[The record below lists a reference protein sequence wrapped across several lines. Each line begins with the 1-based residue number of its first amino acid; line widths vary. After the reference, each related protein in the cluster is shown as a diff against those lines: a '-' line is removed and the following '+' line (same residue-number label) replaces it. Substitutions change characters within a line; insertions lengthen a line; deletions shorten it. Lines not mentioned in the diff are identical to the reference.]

1 MKKVIFKWLSRIATT
16 CATSIVALSAMAE
29 SVEVTTP
36 GTLSTVLSASAT
48 DVVISGSINGTDV
61 KYLRQL
67 VNEGNLTSV
76 DLSKTEF
83 ASGGEAYYEEFTTN
97 NGEMPEAMFKE
108 CSNLQS
114 IVLPTS
120 VEKIS
125 KNACSKTGLTNVVIP
140 DNITSLGMDAFAYCP
155 NLATATIGKRVERM
169 EQGVFYQS
177 GLTDVYVKPL
187 ASPSIGAYEFS
198 NSPSFHV
205 YDFSLADYQGSEW
218 ANFGTVTGDLAEKY
232 PVAYKSEFFMDFFED
247 YACTSLKA
255 KYASMSDGA
264 LKSSMELVGLPD
276 VLINAALKI
285 KNGQWNPYEKDF
297 RICNYKAFSNASDWH
312 NKLLIHSGSY
322 MGNPTGI
329 YSATDDTIYVFVDQ
343 EVPADAS
350 LYFVGKS
357 DNNLITSAYAGTR
370 LEKGWNKIRGYK
382 DNIYY
387 VVYTADNISMTKK
400 ITEWPNIKIHIEGGV
415 VNGYYDVARHSDA
428 DYQAILANA
437 TYDKFTVKGQY
448 TAMHFNT
455 ETYRK
460 TWPTTIDKS
469 VARFDSL
476 LLWQYELIGITEFV
490 ANGACANDPHNL
502 TGGDAFFPNYYNNI
516 HWAMEGIESDAGYAN
531 ASPYRTS
538 YNSQGCVDESFN
550 VDNEKMGEWCVA
562 HEVGHT
568 NQRAINL
575 EGCTEVSNNL
585 FSNMILF
592 LDGRT
597 MSSGFPVSVT
607 MDDYAKHTP
616 FVARDISSRLRM
628 YYQLYLYYHQAQHN
642 TSFYPELFKA
652 LREDPIQVGG
662 NTKNSSL
669 KFVRKVCEIAQE
681 DLTDFFKAWGFFEP
695 VDTTINDYGKVYVLN
710 EQTEIDATLA
720 EIAQY
725 PKKNRQILFI
735 EDRIEYLKTTDF
747 LTTAGQNRLDS
758 GDKVGSCGDLGQ
770 FTDYLPGAGATPSY
784 HYAQAG
790 PMVGMVGTGGV
801 GFIVLD
807 ENGELLY
814 ASNNKSFELT
824 AEIMDKNYVIKAVDA
839 EGNFY
844 DVPKVEGGA
853 VDVTLTEAGALC
865 EHLNEYTIKVV
876 ISGPLNG
883 TDVNCLRQ
891 KINENVLAYVD
902 LANATFVSGGETYG
916 EGYQTSDG
924 VMSQYMFS
932 DCSKLKHLVL
942 SENVDEIERNVCSHS
957 GVSNSLVIP
966 QNTTFVGEEAFS
978 NSYGLTDV
986 TIGDNVTSV
995 GKDAFAYCNSLTT
1008 VTVGEKVES
1017 LRQGVFWSS
1026 PVKNAYVKPLT
1037 PPTLG
1042 AYMFST
1048 DSASLFIHVYKEAYE
1063 DYVASEWSKYGVI
1076 VADLD
1081 ELEKQ
1086 DTIID
1091 IDEVACDDLLR
1102 NVEVMSW
1109 GGTLVDVPIH
1119 DKNGEEISIRFYDSA
1134 NNLQA
1139 AYPDYAET
1147 QLMNGPIGDED
1158 AYIHHLCLYQTANL
1172 SAGQEYRITAKV
1184 GDKNCDAKFSLE
1196 KGVYT
1201 ASQSRSSDSEGI
1213 RFVSATQNEI
1223 YVEFVSDSDS
1233 DAEISYFSTSG
1244 RQSGSKSV
1252 KVQKGV
1258 NALTID
1264 AQNILPNNS
1273 YVLNLTKE
1281 GEKFGR
1287 TFIAK

>member
-1 MKKVIFKWLSRIATT
+1 MKKVIFKWLSRIVAT
-16 CATSIVALSAMAE
+16 CATSVVAMSAMAE

-36 GTLSTVLSASAT
+36 GTLSTVLSSSAT
-48 DVVISGSINGTDV
+48 DVAISGSINGSDV

-67 VNEGNLTSV
+67 INEGNLTSV
-76 DLSKTEF
+76 DLSKTAF
-83 ASGGEAYYEEFTTN
+83 ASGGDAYYGEFTTKD
-97 NGEMPEAMFKE
+97 GEMPEAMFTE

-125 KNACSKTGLTNVVIP
+125 KNACSKTGLTSVVIP
-140 DNITSLGMDAFAYCP
+140 DNIKSLGMDAFAYCP
-155 NLATATIGKRVERM
+155 NLTTATIGKRVERM

-198 NSPSFHV
+198 NSPNIHV
-205 YDFSLADYQGSEW
+205 YDFSLIDYQGTEW
-218 ANFGTVTGDLAEKY
+218 VNFGGVTGDLAEKY
-232 PVAYKSEFFMDFFED
+232 PVADKSELFADFFED

-255 KYASMSDGA
+255 KYAVMSDND
-264 LKSSMELVGLPD
+264 LKTSMESVGIPE
-276 VLINAALKI
+276 VLKNAALKI
-285 KNGQWNPYEKDF
+285 KNGQWSPYEKDF
-297 RICNYKAFSNASDWH
+297 RICNYKAFSDADDWH
-312 NKLLIHSGSY
+312 SKLLIHSGSY

-343 EVPADAS
+343 DVPADAT

-357 DNNLITSAYAGTR
+357 GNNLITYARSGTR
-370 LEKGWNKIRGYK
+370 LVKGWNKIRGNK
-382 DNIYY
+382 DYIYY

-437 TYDKFTVKGQY
+437 TYEKFTVKGQY

-476 LLWQYELIGITEFV
+476 LLWQYELAGITEFV
-490 ANGACANDPHNL
+490 ANGACANDPHHL
-502 TGGDAFFPNYYNNI
+502 TGGDAFFPSYYNNI
-516 HWAMEGIESDAGYAN
+516 HWAMEGVESDAGYAN
-531 ASPYRTS
+531 ANPYRTS
-538 YNSQGCVDESFN
+538 YNSLKCVDESFN
-550 VDNEKMGEWCVA
+550 VDNENMGEWCVA

-568 NQRAINL
+568 NQKAINL

-585 FSNMILF
+585 FSNVILF

-597 MSSGFPVSVT
+597 MSSGFPVSYT
-607 MDDYAKHTP
+607 MNDYAKHTP

-642 TSFYPELFKA
+642 TSFYPNLFKA
-652 LREDPIQVGG
+652 LREDPLQVGG

-669 KFVRKVCEIAQE
+669 KFVRKVCEVAQE

-695 VDTTINDYGKVYVLN
+695 IDTTINDYGSVKVLN
-710 EQTEIDATLA
+710 EQAEIDATLD

-747 LTTAGQNRLDS
+747 LTTAGKNRKDS
-758 GDKVGSCGDLGQ
+758 DDKVGSCGDLGQ
-770 FTDYLPGAGATPSY
+770 FTDYLSGASVVPSY
-784 HYAQAG
+784 VYGQADNAF
-790 PMVGMVGTGGV
+790 GMEGTGGV

-824 AEIMDKNYVIKAVDA
+824 PEIMNKNFVIKAVDA
-839 EGNFY
+839 EGNLY
-844 DVPKVEGGA
+844 DVQKVEGGVVNIA
-853 VDVTLTEAGALC
+853 LTEAGTLC
-865 EHLNEYTIKVV
+865 EHLTTHTVKAT

-891 KINENVLAYVD
+891 KINENVLMSLD
-902 LANATFVSGGETYG
+902 LSEATFVSGGETYG
-916 EGYQTSDG
+916 DGYQTSDG
-924 VMSQYMFS
+924 VMSKYMFS
-932 DCSKLKHLVL
+932 ECSKLKELIL
-942 SENVDEIERNVCSHS
+942 PKNVDRIETNVCSHS
-957 GVSNSLVIP
+957 GISNEVVI
-966 QNTTFVGEEAFS
+966 S
-978 NSYGLTDV
+978 
-986 TIGDNVTSV
+986 DNVTTV
-995 GKDAFAYCNSLTT
+995 GMDAFAYCKYLTA

-1017 LRQGVFWSS
+1017 LSQGVFWSS
-1026 PVKNAYVKPLT
+1026 PVKDAYVKPLT
-1037 PPTLG
+1037 PPTL
-1042 AYMFST
+1042 ASYMFST
-1048 DSASLFIHVYKEAYE
+1048 DSASLLIHVYKEAYE
-1063 DYVASEWSKYGVI
+1063 DYVASEWSKYGTI

-1081 ELEKQ
+1081 ELEKH

-1091 IDEVACDDLLR
+1091 IDEVACDELLK

-1119 DKNGEEISIRFYDSA
+1119 DKNGEEISIKFYDSA
-1134 NNLQA
+1134 NTLQA

-1147 QLMNGPIGDED
+1147 QLMNGPIGEED
-1158 AYIHHLCLYQTANL
+1158 AYVHHLCLYQTAGL
-1172 SAGQEYRITAKV
+1172 SYGQEYRITAMV
-1184 GDKNCDAKFSLE
+1184 GDKNCDARFSLE
-1196 KGVYT
+1196 KGIYT
-1201 ASQSRSSDSEGI
+1201 ASQARTAEDEGI
-1213 RFVSATQNEI
+1213 RYVSATQSEI

-1233 DAEISYFSTSG
+1233 DAEISYYSTSG

-1258 NALTID
+1258 NSLTVD

-1273 YVLNLTKE
+1273 YVLNLSKE
-1281 GEKFGR
+1281 GVKYGK
-1287 TFIAK
+1287 TFIVK

>member
-16 CATSIVALSAMAE
+16 CATSFVALSAMAE

-48 DVVISGSINGTDV
+48 DAAISGSINGTDV

-125 KNACSKTGLTNVVIP
+125 KNACSKTGLTSVVIP
-140 DNITSLGMDAFAYCP
+140 DNIKSLGMDAFAYCP

-169 EQGVFYQS
+169 EQGVFWS
-177 GLTDVYVKPL
+177 SNVKDVYLKTQSIPSFGAYL
-187 ASPSIGAYEFS
+187 FSSSPSIHVFNSMASDYSETKWNSFGAI
-198 NSPSFHV
+198 V
-205 YDFSLADYQGSEW
+205 
-218 ANFGTVTGDLAEKY
+218 GDIEDVVDEDSAAHQL
-232 PVAYKSEFFMDFFED
+232 FMGYFED
-247 YACTSLKA
+247 NACTSLKVE
-255 KYASMSDGA
+255 YAGMSDAAFISVLNADGIPA
-264 LKSSMELVGLPD
+264 DLVD
-276 VLINAALKI
+276 VALKI
-285 KNGQWNPYEKDF
+285 KNDNWTAYEKEF
-297 RICNYKAFSNASDWH
+297 RINSYSAFSDANYWH
-312 NKLLIHSGSY
+312 DRLLIHGGSY

-329 YSATDDTIYVFVDQ
+329 YCATDGSLYVFVDQ
-343 EVPADAS
+343 DTPSDAS
-350 LYFVGKS
+350 LFICGKTR
-357 DNNLITSAYAGTR
+357 NNLINDAKSGIK
-370 LEKGWNKIRGYK
+370 LKKGLNKIEGEK
-382 DNIYY
+382 DAIYY
-387 VVYTADNISMTKK
+387 ILYTANTSSMTKRVS
-400 ITEWPNIKIHIEGGV
+400 EWPSVKIHIEGGV
-415 VNGYYDVARHSDA
+415 VNGYYDISRHSAA
-428 DYQAILANA
+428 DYRAILGKA

-448 TAMHFNT
+448 TAMNFNT
-455 ETYRK
+455 SSYRSF
-460 TWPTTIDKS
+460 WPDSIDRS

-476 LLWQYELIGITEFV
+476 VLREYYLMGITEFV
-490 ANGACANDPHNL
+490 ANGGRAEAPYFVK
-502 TGGDAFFPNYYNNI
+502 GGESFFPGYYNNL
-516 HWAMEGIESDAGYAN
+516 HWAIEDTVYNPSVPAN
-531 ASPYRTS
+531 ASTYRTAYFS
-538 YNSQGCVDESFN
+538 PGSVDRYFN
-550 VDNEKMGEWCVA
+550 VERDDFGPWCVA
-562 HEVGHT
+562 HEFGHT

-585 FSNMILF
+585 FSNVNNF
-592 LDGRT
+592 LEGRE
-597 MSSGFPVSVT
+597 VSWGPALST
-607 MDDYAKHTP
+607 TFGDYAKHTP
-616 FVARDISSRLRM
+616 YVGRDIMSMTRM

-642 TSFYPELFKA
+642 TSFYPELFTA
-652 LREDPIQVGG
+652 LREDPIQKDG

-681 DLTDFFKAWGFFEP
+681 DLTDFFKVWGFFEP
-695 VDTTINDYGKVYVLN
+695 LDTTINDYGDVRVLN
-710 EQTEIDATLA
+710 EQSEIDATLA
-720 EIAQY
+720 EIAKY

-735 EDRIEYLKTTDF
+735 EDRVQDVPATDF
-747 LTTAGQNRLDS
+747 LSIAGQQRYDFSNMY
-758 GDKVGSCGDLGQ
+758 GNCGDLGQ
-770 FTDYLPGAGATPSY
+770 YTDYLPGAYSIPSY
-784 HYAQAG
+784 SYEQNG
-790 PMVGMVGTGGV
+790 NQFVLDGEGGV
-801 GFIVLD
+801 GFIVQD
-807 ENGELLY
+807 ENSNLLF
-814 ASNNKSFELT
+814 ASNSKTFEMPSDVLN
-824 AEIMDKNYVIKAVDA
+824 MNFVIKAVDA
-839 EGNFY
+839 DGNLY
-844 DVPKVEGGA
+844 
-853 VDVTLTEAGALC
+853 
-865 EHLNEYTIKVV
+865 VV
-876 ISGPLNG
+876 
-883 TDVNCLRQ
+883 
-891 KINENVLAYVD
+891 K
-902 LANATFVSGGETYG
+902 
-916 EGYQTSDG
+916 
-924 VMSQYMFS
+924 
-932 DCSKLKHLVL
+932 KK
-942 SENVDEIERNVCSHS
+942 
-957 GVSNSLVIP
+957 
-966 QNTTFVGEEAFS
+966 GEEDIFE
-978 NSYGLTDV
+978 D
-986 TIGDNVTSV
+986 
-995 GKDAFAYCNSLTT
+995 
-1008 VTVGEKVES
+1008 
-1017 LRQGVFWSS
+1017 SS
-1026 PVKNAYVKPLT
+1026 
-1037 PPTLG
+1037 
-1042 AYMFST
+1042 
-1048 DSASLFIHVYKEAYE
+1048 
-1063 DYVASEWSKYGVI
+1063 
-1076 VADLD
+1076 
-1081 ELEKQ
+1081 
-1086 DTIID
+1086 
-1091 IDEVACDDLLR
+1091 CDDLLR

-1119 DKNGEEISIRFYDSA
+1119 DKNGEEISIRFFDSA